1 MWAAEK
7 LPLWLAEGRGES
19 EKKEEEKEAV
29 KAQLPLRARQLLNP
43 TKEEKKN
50 SKRLKKKKKNTPP
63 SQVSFAALSHTI
75 PPPSYSLSFFPFVTL
90 PPPPKLPSG
99 PLSRSPCPR
108 LLGLL
113 VRFEDGVVSQD
124 LAQLVEAM
132 LHLGDAGQLRLQPLL
147 LLGQR
152 EARRRVQLLEAP
164 APLAVEL
171 QQVGVVLPGGRAK
184 KKHLICGAK

>member
-1 MWAAEK
+1 M
-7 LPLWLAEGRGES
+7 AEGRGES
-19 EKKEEEKEAV
+19 KKKEEEDKEAV
-29 KAQLPLRARQLLNP
+29 KAQLAFRARQLLNP

-50 SKRLKKKKKNTPP
+50 SKRLKK
-63 SQVSFAALSHTI
+63 I
-75 PPPSYSLSFFPFVTL
+75 PPPAGFPLLLYLTLFLHPPIPSFFLFVTL

-99 PLSRSPCPR
+99 PLSRSLCPR

-113 VRFEDGVVSQD
+113 VRFEDGIVSQD

-152 EARRRVQLLEAP
+152 EARRCIQLLEAP

-171 QQVGVVLPGGRAK
+171 QQVGVVLPEGVGVRRK
-184 KKHLICGAK
+184 NI